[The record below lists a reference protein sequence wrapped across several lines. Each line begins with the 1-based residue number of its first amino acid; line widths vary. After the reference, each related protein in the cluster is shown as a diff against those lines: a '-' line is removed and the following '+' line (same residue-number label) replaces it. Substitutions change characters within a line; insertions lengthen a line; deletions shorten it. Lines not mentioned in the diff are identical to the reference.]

1 VPGIKLRCEPLT
13 PDRWDDLVELFGP
26 RGACAGCW
34 CMWPRRTTGEGKTSG
49 EPNRRA
55 FRKLVMNGP
64 PPGLLGYRDGEPI
77 GWVAIA
83 PRREYKRFE
92 RSRILQPV
100 DDQEVWAV
108 PCFFVARGARKQGVT
123 KALLAAA
130 CEWAKRR
137 GARLIE
143 GYPVDAHGK
152 EYAPAF
158 AWHGLVGTFEAAGF
172 REVARR
178 SKRRPIMRRA
188 VRGGR
193 SGRG

>member
-1 VPGIKLRCEPLT
+1 MPKTRLTCEPLT
-13 PDRWDDLVELFGP
+13 PDRWDDLVKLFGP

-34 CMWPRRTTGEGKTSG
+34 CMFPRRTGAEKNTAG

-55 FRKLVMNGP
+55 FRKLVMDGP
-64 PPGLLGYRDGEPI
+64 PPGLLAYEDQEPI

-83 PRREYKRFE
+83 PRSDYKRFE

-100 DDQEVWAV
+100 DEQEVWSV
-108 PCFFVARGARKQGVT
+108 PCFFVARGHRKKGVT
-123 KALLAAA
+123 KALLGAA
-130 CEWAKRR
+130 CEWAGGR

-143 GYPVDAHGK
+143 GYPVDAHDQ

-172 REVARR
+172 TEVARR
-178 SKRRPIMRRA
+178 SKRRPIMRRPA
-188 VRGGR
+188 AKRRKTRG
-193 SGRG
+193 